1 MKRIPSPSYKKIS
14 DNFVGYFL
22 EASPRLELGVRIL
35 QTLALPLG
43 YDAICHFWVM
53 PIVAIA
59 LERETGFGPATFTL
73 AR

>member
-1 MKRIPSPSYKKIS
+1 M
-14 DNFVGYFL
+14 

-59 LERETGFGPATFTL
+59 LERETVWPHSRQPCSANPLRVSAISSHFT
-73 AR
+73 A